1 MDYTLAIRQLAA
13 HKHNMSL
20 VKGAMDEMV
29 AQVTSSARYL
39 AYQEQA
45 AAGKE
50 KIAEL
55 DAQIR
60 DNAEREMTHSGT
72 KPDHPAVKVQK
83 TTDYKITN
91 STAAFEWC
99 LKNLPGAL
107 LIDEAKLIKY
117 MREFVEDAAL
127 PPFMT
132 VLHGFRTTISPDLSK
147 YREDDDAPG
156 F

>member
-1 MDYTLAIRQLAA
+1 MDYILAIRQLAT
-13 HKHNMSL
+13 HKHNLSL
-20 VKGAMDEMV
+20 AKVALEEMM

-45 AAGKE
+45 AAIKGE
-50 KIAEL
+50 IAEL

-60 DNAEREMTHSGT
+60 DSAAREMTQDGA

-83 TTDYKITN
+83 TTDYAITN

-107 LIDEAKLIKY
+107 LVDEAKLIKY
-117 MREFVEDAAL
+117 MREFVEDDAL
-127 PPFMT
+127 PPFMS

-147 YREDDDAPG
+147 YLEQDDAPN